1 MPSGLKGHS
10 TGDSIRR
17 PCFQLMQSYSV
28 NTAPVLYCIILLI
41 AVAFERALLKPKYPK
56 GRLASLIL
64 TQDVGRAYHFLP
76 FWLWEHL
83 EDYFLRKAR
92 SFKTLLP
99 SSHHRY
105 HHCIVTATR
114 PIESSNYGQG
124 IKVCSYYS
132 GHLFRSTSVLGCFIV
147 LWSGAMTSSFHYSKT
162 VEQVIFSSSLRI
174 SLLSYIFEAP
184 FPQSFLWF
192 CDIRISP

>member
-1 MPSGLKGHS
+1 MPPGLKGHS

-28 NTAPVLYCIILLI
+28 NTAPVLYRIILLI

-64 TQDVGRAYHFLP
+64 PQDVGRAYPSLP

-105 HHCIVTATR
+105 HHCIITATI

-124 IKVCSYYS
+124 IKVCLYYS
-132 GHLFRSTSVLGCFIV
+132 GHLFRSWDFCLFCGGGNDSFFSLFID
-147 LWSGAMTSSFHYSKT
+147 SKT
-162 VEQVIFSSSLRI
+162 VEQVIFYSLRI

-192 CDIRISP
+192 CDIRIFP